1 MQLQSCSSLQKFY
14 SYRERIMQQST
25 SVKRFA
31 AAASLLLVNAI
42 YMFYVTARSVVLPSI
57 LTDLNG
63 MSLYSLAVILSSMVM
78 AVTTP
83 LAGKLGDL
91 FGRKR
96 IFLIGLTGY
105 TIAVAFCAFAPNV
118 WIYLVGIAGS
128 GFNYAL
134 TYSMYLA
141 LLTNIYNDET
151 RPKML
156 GLASTISSV
165 SSLLGPVLGG
175 ILADYLGWR
184 FIFMIMLPFCVAN
197 VLFALIGIPD
207 VKPITEDKTVDAFG
221 VASFAICVVPVMYL
235 LTSAGSVFP
244 WISVRTLLLVV
255 LSAAAFVFL
264 IRSEKRAK
272 NPIIPLDLMKN
283 PVFRTCLLVTVVSGL
298 AYSGMNYLPM
308 FYQRVKGM
316 SSTASGMMTI
326 PREIF
331 MMTASFFT
339 GIWLGKRG
347 KYRQAMV
354 LPILLFAVS
363 VGMMALFRSVT
374 PLLLLIIAEA
384 FFGAADGMV
393 LVSPNAL
400 AQRDL
405 SPTEMGSGLSFL
417 GFCSTIG
424 NSAGS
429 AITGCIVAQFWSAD
443 RAFADAE
450 ASVTALNHG
459 LSMAFGL
466 SFVCCVLLLIYL
478 LRSGRNIE
486 KSTV

>member
-1 MQLQSCSSLQKFY
+1 MPEVKELVCVNCPMGC
-14 SYRERIMQQST
+14 RITVEMEGKT
-25 SVKRFA
+25 VLSVKGNSCPRGKA
-31 AAASLLLVNAI
+31 YAESECVRPMRILTSTVSIHNG
-42 YMFYVTARSVVLPSI
+42 THRVLP
-57 LTDLNG
+57 
-63 MSLYSLAVILSSMVM
+63 VI
-78 AVTTP
+78 T
-83 LAGKLGDL
+83 
-91 FGRKR
+91 
-96 IFLIGLTGY
+96 
-105 TIAVAFCAFAPNV
+105 
-118 WIYLVGIAGS
+118 
-128 GFNYAL
+128 
-134 TYSMYLA
+134 
-141 LLTNIYNDET
+141 
-151 RPKML
+151 
-156 GLASTISSV
+156 
-165 SSLLGPVLGG
+165 
-175 ILADYLGWR
+175 AD
-184 FIFMIMLPFCVAN
+184 A
-197 VLFALIGIPD
+197 
-207 VKPITEDKTVDAFG
+207 
-221 VASFAICVVPVMYL
+221 
-235 LTSAGSVFP
+235 
-244 WISVRTLLLVV
+244 
-255 LSAAAFVFL
+255 
-264 IRSEKRAK
+264 
-272 NPIIPLDLMKN
+272 IPLDLMKN